1 MYRKSKEDLITI
13 EGTKDARSRAAINLE
28 KAKII
33 EQKRIKMGWTNEK
46 INKGYKLSK
55 PKQNEL

>member
-1 MYRKSKEDLITI
+1 MYRKCKEDLITI

-28 KAKII
+28 KAKTI

-55 PKQNEL
+55 PK

>member
-13 EGTKDARSRAAINLE
+13 EGTKDARSRATINLE

-33 EQKRIKMGWTNEK
+33 EQKRIKMGWANEK

-55 PKQNEL
+55 PK